1 MNPKSNDIK
10 LSGVVFFAGLAI
22 LLVAVLVELPF
33 GFTPSGIGQDIIA
46 ESPGRTG
53 AANTVTSVVL
63 GYRGLDTLGEL
74 IILFTAATAA
84 GMVLGKAR
92 RESYQEQQQSQQSEA
107 GFILRTAA
115 DVIYPFLMLLGAYI
129 IVHGHLSPGGGFQGG
144 AILAVA
150 FFLPLL
156 ARPATPFAETVFSA
170 VETLAGSVFIVI
182 GLFALLSTGH
192 FLEPLLGTGTPGE
205 LFSAG
210 TLPLLYLAVG
220 LKVGTELAGMLARL
234 MQTEGSSG

>member
-33 GFTPSGIGQDIIA
+33 GFTPTGIGQDIIA
-46 ESPGRTG
+46 ESPERTG

-84 GMVLGKAR
+84 GMVLGKAK
-92 RESYQEQQQSQQSEA
+92 RESQDGEA

-115 DVIYPFLMLLGAYI
+115 DVLYPFLMLLGAYI
-129 IVHGHLSPGGGFQGG
+129 IVHGHLTPGGGFQGG

-170 VETLAGSVFIVI
+170 VETLAGSLFIVI
-182 GLFALLSTGH
+182 GLFALLGTGH
-192 FLEPLLGTGTPGE
+192 FLAPLLGTGTPGE

-234 MQTEGSSG
+234 MHTEASDR

>member
-1 MNPKSNDIK
+1 
-10 LSGVVFFAGLAI
+10 
-22 LLVAVLVELPF
+22 
-33 GFTPSGIGQDIIA
+33 
-46 ESPGRTG
+46 
-53 AANTVTSVVL
+53 VL
-63 GYRGLDTLGEL
+63 GFRGLDTLGEL

-84 GMVLGKAR
+84 GLVLGKTK
-92 RESYQEQQQSQQSEA
+92 REPDQLLTEKEGEA

-115 DVIYPFLMLLGAYI
+115 DVLYPFLLLLGAYI
-129 IVHGHLSPGGGFQGG
+129 IVHGHLTPGGGFQGG

-156 ARPATPFAETVFSA
+156 ARPSASFAETVFSA
-170 VETLAGSVFIVI
+170 VETLAGSLFIVI
-182 GLFALLSTGH
+182 GLLALISKGH
-192 FLEPLLGTGTPGE
+192 FLAPLFGTGTPGE

-234 MQTEGSSG
+234 IHTEASGQ

>member
-1 MNPKSNDIK
+1 MVNKSYELK
-10 LSGVVFFAGLAI
+10 VGSLVFFAGLAM
-22 LLVAVLVELPF
+22 LLVAVLAELPF
-33 GFTPSGIGQDIIA
+33 GFTPTGIGQSIID
-46 ESPGRTG
+46 ESPARTG

-84 GMVLGKAR
+84 GMVLGKAK
-92 RESYQEQQQSQQSEA
+92 QENQQQSEA

-115 DVIYPFLMLLGAYI
+115 DMLYPFLMLLGAYI
-129 IVHGHLSPGGGFQGG
+129 IVHGHLTPGGGFQGG

-156 ARPATPFAETVFSA
+156 ARPSAPFAESVFSV
-170 VETLAGSVFIVI
+170 VETVAGSLFIVI
-182 GLFALLSTGH
+182 GLFALLDKGH
-192 FLEPLLGTGTPGE
+192 FLAPLLGAGTAGE

-234 MQTEGSSG
+234 MHTEASGR